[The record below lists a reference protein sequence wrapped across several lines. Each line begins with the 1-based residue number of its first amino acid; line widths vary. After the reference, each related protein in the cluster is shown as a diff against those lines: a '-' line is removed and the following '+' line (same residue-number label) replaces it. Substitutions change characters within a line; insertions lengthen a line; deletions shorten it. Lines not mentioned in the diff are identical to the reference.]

1 MFHQGTCSKDK
12 ALNEAHMNHMELQQ
26 DLAKKE
32 SNPSSSSWIKKT
44 QQLQDEKLA
53 ITQELEVSKIS
64 G

>member
-26 DLAKKE
+26 ALAKNE
-32 SNPSSSSWIKKT
+32 SNSTSFGDERDSI
-44 QQLQDEKLA
+44 LQDSMLA
-53 ITQELEVSKIS
+53 ITQELEVSKVS